1 MDNKPI
7 LYGVV
12 GFVLG
17 VAITIFTANNAVN
30 TNNTG
35 MMGGTGMGSSMEEMM
50 ESMNGKT
57 GENFDRAF
65 IDAMTIHHQG
75 AIEMAKEAKQS
86 AGRAEIKSMADDII
100 VAQTNEIEMMQQW
113 RSQWRY

>member
-50 ESMNGKT
+50 E
-57 GENFDRAF
+57 
-65 IDAMTIHHQG
+65 
-75 AIEMAKEAKQS
+75 
-86 AGRAEIKSMADDII
+86 
-100 VAQTNEIEMMQQW
+100 
-113 RSQWRY
+113 